1 MTRRLVGNESG
12 FTLIELMVVILILGL
27 LAGIVMPK
35 LIGRTE
41 EAKRTQAVVQMRN
54 IESALQLYRLDNGS
68 YPPTE
73 QGLEAL
79 VKQPSVGQVST
90 HWREGGYLEKGKIPK
105 DPWGNPYVY
114 LSPGVHNPDYD
125 LKSLG
130 ADGAEGGEGK
140 DADIEN
146 WNLTQ

>member
-68 YPPTE
+68 YPPT
-73 QGLEAL
+73 AT
-79 VKQPSVGQVST
+79 VS
-90 HWREGGYLEKGKIPK
+90 
-105 DPWGNPYVY
+105 
-114 LSPGVHNPDYD
+114 S
-125 LKSLG
+125 
-130 ADGAEGGEGK
+130 
-140 DADIEN
+140 
-146 WNLTQ
+146 

>member
-35 LIGRTE
+35 LIGRTKD
-41 EAKRTQAVVQMRN
+41 AKRTQAVVQMRN

-68 YPPTE
+68 YPSTE

-79 VKQPSVGQVST
+79 VKQPSVGQGSN
-90 HWREGGYLEKGKIPK
+90 HWREGGYLEKGKVPK
-105 DPWGNPYVY
+105 DPWGNSYVY
-114 LSPGVHNPDYD
+114 ISPGVHNPDYD
-125 LKSLG
+125 IKSLG

-140 DADIEN
+140 DADITS
-146 WNLTQ
+146 WDVSP